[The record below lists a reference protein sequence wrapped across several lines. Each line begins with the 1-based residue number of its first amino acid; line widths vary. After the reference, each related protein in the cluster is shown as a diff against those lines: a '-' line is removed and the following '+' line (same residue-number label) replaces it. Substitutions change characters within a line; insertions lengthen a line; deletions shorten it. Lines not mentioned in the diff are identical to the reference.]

1 MNKNVKRIISMV
13 LTIVMLASMF
23 CVVFA
28 IPEIGQ
34 APTTEKMKS
43 ARDKVLGFIKW
54 VGYAFAVGMLLYI
67 GIKYV
72 MASANALPICYQICN
87 RCCFSCW
94 CGYYRRVYC

>member
-72 MASANALPICYQICN
+72 IGAVLVAGAVTIVEFIANIGGGVPT
-87 RCCFSCW
+87 
-94 CGYYRRVYC
+94 GEGG